1 MSDLQGGQRPES
13 SSVSSAGD
21 KGVHY
26 QRVMQVIPQA
36 IRNASP
42 TRLKS
47 LMNLKADIPEW
58 YMSARDI
65 DRDYLKEL
73 LKDRWRLQG
82 ELDQVLNDLQHDI
95 NAFAQPLLRSA
106 LKSNVDID
114 EDPNTLSLHLNV
126 PSKIIFD
133 IDTGAS
139 VIRRSSLLVAALH
152 NFDEAE
158 TKEGAFRSDSG
169 VYREDSRG
177 VLVQDNAIT
186 PQKFASLCRTLDIG
200 AHYQTHIKAR
210 LRPQDPNARRV
221 LQERSI
227 ASEKAAFKLSA
238 LVSHLKGDLNA
249 SAYGCLREVVEGNRT
264 VKLYGRPLL
273 SHRVSLMGFK
283 LTGIVLFSAVSEPS
297 EIKKAIEA
305 LTPQSLKFWTDW
317 SRRLPVLPGHVYEQ
331 YTLLQCFFANGPQGV
346 IDETLRNEDIYQQS
360 RLSGPLIAYL
370 PDDPNHPLKEYASL
384 ADFMT
389 TLISQL
395 RTSDYQAFFSRFVEQ
410 KDKGRF
416 FARVNERL
424 RTFTWQQREPL
435 DMGPWWRETAI
446 ENPNAEPITNLIA
459 DELWGT
465 LFRQRRDKA
474 IADARLIAVPT
485 GDEDAAARWKRLTS
499 VLDIAWNI
507 FNFAAMLVPGF
518 GEAML
523 GIMVGQMLVELAEGI
538 EDWSNGDKE
547 QASAYINGVLINF
560 AQLALMGTGHVLP
573 AKVMPIKTSS
583 FVDQLKPVQINGKER
598 LWHPDLT
605 AYEHPA
611 ILPQTA
617 QANDSGIYRHQ
628 GQDLLPLDGK
638 NYAMTQDADTGQYR
652 LRHPT
657 RPGAYQPVVE
667 QNGAGAW
674 KTEFDQPLA
683 WDKTRLMRRL
693 GASARDW
700 PDETLEQIL
709 TVAGVSEEALRR
721 LHVELDAPP
730 VMLADTLKRYRLYA
744 EAGEVGQQILAN
756 QVPEAL
762 MREITSLMT
771 DLPRWPEQR
780 AVEIF
785 DGPELKG
792 ASTVVGNIEAAS
804 ADRIKLTRAE
814 FRSGQLPQR
823 TLESLGE
830 QEIHDL
836 LGQSIPSSKEVRVQ
850 ALKERLASEATKKRK
865 RLFESLY
872 KQHDVAEGAL
882 VHVLTDAYPE
892 LPNAAAA
899 KLMLEA
905 TPADLKHLTEKQTL
919 PLRLREQAR
928 QARQR
933 VRVSRAYE
941 GLYLEDLENND
952 TRRLQLASLATLPG
966 WSNDVRIEIREFSF
980 SGKLNA
986 SVGPENAPIRKV
998 LILEDEGG
1006 YQARDEKSQH
1016 LHGIDDF
1023 FASLLHALPDTERTA
1038 LGYDIFEGE
1047 RLRLDLQRSPLD
1059 RERFESALNDYPVRK
1074 PAYDPETMR
1083 LRGGMQGYR
1092 QIANEA
1098 LLKRRVQ
1105 ALYPGF
1111 SDEQIT
1117 SLLEEFA
1124 DAAPLRV
1131 SALEDEFDQLNATMR
1146 HWLNASTAFFR
1157 FSPAGIAEWDL
1168 RNKLYKAIR
1177 QCWQRTGPSGVDAPG
1192 IVRPQHL
1199 DLTGLPMGRHLESF
1213 PRLTANF
1220 DHVTSLSMHETG
1232 LLSSQE
1238 PFLEPLRGL
1247 RFLDLGDNLLNRL
1260 PPVIGDMRYLDNLA
1274 LGNNQIVLTQQ
1285 AVAHLRGLTRLRALG
1300 LRGNPLRLAPDI
1312 SQMPNLEILNLER
1325 TDLDRWPVGLFAMP
1339 RPRHFYLNLQFN
1351 RLIDIPDVA
1360 PGSFRAELLARTLVS
1375 REPEWMPASVL
1386 EQLKRYTESVGLDPE
1401 RPYPPLGLL
1410 DSINWGQGMP
1420 ESSFRSRL
1428 ILWDEIEDEFG
1439 SEPFFNEIGKLTQ
1452 SADFT
1457 AAESS
1462 YRTELTAKV
1471 WRMLEAMNENTA
1483 LREEIFTEA
1492 SATTACSDGGTQ
1504 LFNALGLRVLIHE
1517 AYALQNPALVEA
1529 QLLELARG
1537 KSRLDELGAIARSR
1551 VADRLANGETFRRV
1565 DASGRVTGTIDEVEV
1580 HLAYMTDLAERLN
1593 LPWQSRGMLF
1603 RNMAGVTQEMIEAA
1617 GVRVLALE
1625 EGDLLI
1631 ERILEQP
1638 FWKIYL
1644 ENIYRQAFDSLAL
1657 ELQDGDEMAHFNA
1670 IKALEKTLTKQAV
1683 ERARLQRTELPFA
1696 VQSDH

>member
-1 MSDLQGGQRPES
+1 MSDLQGSQRPES
-13 SSVSSAGD
+13 PSVSSVED

-26 QRVMQVIPQA
+26 HRVMQVIPQA

-42 TRLKS
+42 TRLKL
-47 LMNLKADIPEW
+47 LMNIKADIPEW

-65 DRDYLKEL
+65 DRDYLKGL

-82 ELDQVLNDLQHDI
+82 ELDQVLDDLQHDI
-95 NAFAQPLLRSA
+95 NAFAEPLLRSA
-106 LKSNVDID
+106 LKASFDID

-139 VIRRSSLLVAALH
+139 VVRRSSLLAAALH
-152 NFDEAE
+152 NFEEGE
-158 TKEGAFRSDSG
+158 TKEGALRSDSG
-169 VYREDSRG
+169 VYREDSLG
-177 VLVQDNAIT
+177 VLVKDNAIT

-200 AHYQTHIKAR
+200 AQYQTHIKAR
-210 LRPQDPNARRV
+210 LRPQDLDRRRE

-227 ASEKAAFKLSA
+227 ASEKAAFKVSSLI
-238 LVSHLKGDLNA
+238 SHLKGDLSA
-249 SAYGCLREVVEGNRT
+249 SAYDCLRKVVEGKRT
-264 VKLYGRPLL
+264 AKLYGRPLL
-273 SHRVSLMGFK
+273 NHRLSLMGFK

-317 SRRLPVLPGHVYEQ
+317 SRRLPVLPGQVYEQ
-331 YTLLQCFFANGPQGV
+331 YKLLQNFFANGPQGV

-360 RLSGPLIAYL
+360 RLSGPLIAYI

-384 ADFMT
+384 ADFMM

-395 RTSDYQAFFSRFVEQ
+395 RTSDYQEFFSRFVEQ
-410 KDKGRF
+410 KNKGQF
-416 FARVNERL
+416 FTRVNERL
-424 RTFTWQQREPL
+424 KTFTWQQREPL

-459 DELWGT
+459 NDLWGT
-465 LFRQRRDKA
+465 LCRQRRDKA

-485 GDEDAAARWKRLTS
+485 GDEDAAACWKRLTS

-523 GIMVGQMLVELAEGI
+523 GVLVGQMLAEMAEGI
-538 EDWSNGDKE
+538 EDWSKGDKE

-573 AKVMPIKTSS
+573 AKVIPIKTSS
-583 FVDQLKPVQINGKER
+583 FVDQLKPVQINGKEQ
-598 LWHPDLT
+598 LWNPDLT

-611 ILPQTA
+611 ILPETA
-617 QANDSGIYRHQ
+617 QVNDLGIYRHE
-628 GQDLLPLDGK
+628 GQDLLALDGK
-638 NYAMTQDADTGQYR
+638 KYAMTQDADTGQHR
-652 LRHPT
+652 LQHPT

-667 QNGAGAW
+667 HNGAGAW
-674 KTEFDQPLA
+674 KIELDQPLA
-683 WDKTRLMRRL
+683 WDKARLLRRL
-693 GASARDW
+693 GTSARDW

-709 TVAGVSEEALRR
+709 TVAGVSEDELRR

-730 VMLADTLKRYRLYA
+730 VTLTDTLKRFRLYA
-744 EAGEVGQQILAN
+744 QAGEVSQQILTH

-762 MREITSLMT
+762 MVDVTSLMT
-771 DLPRWPEQR
+771 DLTCWPQHR

-785 DGPELKG
+785 EGPELSG
-792 ASTVVGNIEAAS
+792 SSTVVGNIEATN

-823 TLESLGE
+823 TLETLGE

-836 LGQSIPSSKEVRVQ
+836 LGQSIPSYKEVRVQ
-850 ALKERLASEATKKRK
+850 TLKERLASEATKKRK
-865 RLFESLY
+865 RLFDSLY
-872 KQHDVAEGAL
+872 KQHDVADGAL
-882 VHVLTDAYPE
+882 MHVLTDAYPE
-892 LPNAAAA
+892 LPNAVAAQ
-899 KLMLEA
+899 LLLEA

-928 QARQR
+928 QAQQR

-952 TRRLQLASLATLPG
+952 TRRLELASLANLPG
-966 WSNDVRIEIREFSF
+966 WSDDVRIEIREFSF

-986 SVGPENAPIRKV
+986 SIGPEDAPIRKV

-1006 YQARDEKSQH
+1006 YQARDEKNQH
-1016 LHGIDDF
+1016 LHGIDNF

-1047 RLRLDLQRSPLD
+1047 RLRLGLQRSPLE
-1059 RERFESALNDYPVRK
+1059 RERFEPALNEHPVRK
-1074 PAYDPETMR
+1074 PDYDPETMR

-1092 QIANEA
+1092 QIANES

-1117 SLLEEFA
+1117 SLLGEFA
-1124 DAAPLRV
+1124 DAARLRV
-1131 SALEDEFDQLNATMR
+1131 NALEDEFDQLNTTMR
-1146 HWLNASTAFFR
+1146 GWLNSLTASFR
-1157 FSPAGIAEWDL
+1157 FSPAGITEWDL
-1168 RNKLYKAIR
+1168 RNKLCKAIR

-1192 IVRPQHL
+1192 IVRPQRL
-1199 DLTGLPMGRHLESF
+1199 DLTGLPMGRYLESF

-1220 DHVTSLSMHETG
+1220 DHVTSLSMRGTG

-1238 PFLEPLRGL
+1238 QFLEPLRGL
-1247 RFLDLGDNLLNRL
+1247 RFLDLRDNLLNRL
-1260 PPVIGDMRYLDNLA
+1260 PPVIGDMRYLDNLS

-1285 AVAHLRGLTRLRALG
+1285 AVAHLRGLTRLRTLG
-1300 LRGNPLRLAPDI
+1300 LRGNPLRLVPDI
-1312 SQMPNLEILNLER
+1312 SQMPELDILNLER
-1325 TDLDRWPVGLFAMP
+1325 TNLDQWPIGLFGKP
-1339 RPRHFYLNLQFN
+1339 RPRHLYLNLQFN
-1351 RLIDIPDVA
+1351 RLTDIPDVA

-1386 EQLKRYTESVGLDPE
+1386 EKLKRYTESMGLDPD
-1401 RPYPPLGLL
+1401 RPYPPLGLM

-1420 ESSFRSRL
+1420 NGLFRNRL
-1428 ILWDEIEDEFG
+1428 ILWNEVEDEFG
-1439 SEPFFNEIGKLTQ
+1439 SVPFFNEIRKLTE

-1457 AAESS
+1457 AAQSS

-1492 SATTACSDGGTQ
+1492 AATTACSDGGTQ

-1529 QLLELARG
+1529 ELLELARG

-1565 DASGRVTGTIDEVEV
+1565 DANGRVTGTIDEVEA

-1603 RNMAGVTQEMIEAA
+1603 RNMAGVTQEMIDAA

-1644 ENIYRQAFDSLAL
+1644 ENIYRQEFDSLAL
-1657 ELQDGDEMAHFNA
+1657 ELQDEDEVARFNA
-1670 IKALEKTLTKQAV
+1670 IKALGKTLTKQAV
-1683 ERARLQRTELPFA
+1683 ERARLQRTELLFA
-1696 VQSDH
+1696 VQSNR